1 MKKSILIACIALM
14 CANIAQAQKT
24 TRYEGA
30 MALPSDLLQMS
41 PFLANNKGEGYY
53 DYYENTDGDRVKH
66 GKFAFKV
73 KQGTAWNVL
82 SGQYTHGKKTGL
94 WTVKDSLPSK
104 QYIKHALHD
113 VTASYENDSLNSFVY
128 QKFKSGHYYTL
139 ECSFKNGR
147 MIGDVTITFKPDPKK
162 NNISKLQG
170 KIGEDG
176 LPIGVWIVT
185 DNIDI
190 EVTQKRLYVQG
201 ICVYVEERNQSTGER
216 YSTYSV
222 FEGVKKMP
230 ELADFNISTINGE
243 TFITYNGQTAK
254 KERFENNYETQANAR
269 SLAKCEVYTLINNQ
283 LPIEGWREEGSIL
296 GNQMNSWW
304 YHYSLIK

>member
-1 MKKSILIACIALM
+1 MKKSILFACIALM

-66 GKFAFKV
+66 GKFVFKV

-170 KIGEDG
+170 RIGEDG

-230 ELADFNISTINGE
+230 ELSDFNISTINGE
-243 TFITYNGQTAK
+243 AHITYNGQTAK
-254 KERFENNYETQANAR
+254 KEDIGNKYETQANAQ
-269 SLAKCEVYTLINNQ
+269 SLAKNEVYSLIYEI
-283 LPIEGWREEGSIL
+283 LPYDGWKDEGSIL
-296 GNQMNSWW
+296 RNQMESWY